1 VFLYVE
7 LYLCCLNN
15 KPFFNNFPFI
25 PCIYAPDKFGAAMA
39 IVKND
44 ISGNITVS
52 KSFCKI
58 SIVRL
63 YHSKVIFHSFLLV
76 NSWAADGGVNV
87 VFQLSML

>member
-1 VFLYVE
+1 
-7 LYLCCLNN
+7 
-15 KPFFNNFPFI
+15 
-25 PCIYAPDKFGAAMA
+25 MA

-58 SIVRL
+58 SIVRV